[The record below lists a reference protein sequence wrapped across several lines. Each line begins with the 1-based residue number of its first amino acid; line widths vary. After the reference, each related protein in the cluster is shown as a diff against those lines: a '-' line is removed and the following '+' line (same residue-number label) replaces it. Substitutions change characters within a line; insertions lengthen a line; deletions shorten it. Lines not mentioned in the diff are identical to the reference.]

1 MFISLYYLV
10 KYQYLKAA
18 IVNKTYV
25 ATNFKKLT
33 TRNHVFIVSIIV
45 WSNWRILQFLH
56 QMFHVSALLLD
67 DALLKCVVTEVV
79 LFSIVAFKTRLIR
92 LRRIRISARSSL
104 MHWTYHH

>member
-45 WSNWRILQFLH
+45 
-56 QMFHVSALLLD
+56 
-67 DALLKCVVTEVV
+67 
-79 LFSIVAFKTRLIR
+79 
-92 LRRIRISARSSL
+92 
-104 MHWTYHH
+104 